1 VKKPTESALVR
12 AVLGYLALRKIVAW
26 RVNAGGLAVG
36 SGKGRRF
43 VRLAPAGCGDIL
55 AILPPAGRL
64 LSLELKRPGGR
75 LRPSQARWI
84 DLVRS
89 QGGLALVVRSL
100 DELIAALDAEGV

>member
-1 VKKPTESALVR
+1 VKQPTESALVR
-12 AVLGYLALRKIVAW
+12 QCLDFLRLRGLVAF

-36 SGKGRRF
+36 SGRGRRF
-43 VRLAPAGCGDIL
+43 VRLAPAGVGDIL

-64 LSLELKRPGGR
+64 LSIEVKRPGGR

-84 DLVRS
+84 DLVRA